1 MFTVSLFCAVFCCLP
16 ITVALLWIKEE
27 IAERMVNE
35 FQGDLTHE
43 SILQELYGNEE
54 LAGDEQSLAATSMAP
69 LIFFL

>member
-1 MFTVSLFCAVFCCLP
+1 
-16 ITVALLWIKEE
+16 
-27 IAERMVNE
+27 MVNE